1 MMGMSRA
8 RHCLS
13 LVLGCALVL
22 AAAGGALA
30 ASGDPPVGKDASR
43 PPADAPKDASRPPV
57 EAAKPSLDDLFAK
70 LAAAKDD
77 AAAAATEGEIER
89 RFRESGSPTI
99 DVLMAQ
105 SGRAIEAG
113 NFALARDLLDAVVR
127 LEPDYAEGWNRRAAV
142 AFQAD
147 EYGLAVADIERA
159 LALEP
164 RHFGAL
170 AGLGTLLRHL
180 DRKEAALQAYE
191 AVLALNP
198 RDADAKK
205 AQEELK
211 RETHGLDL

>member
-8 RHCLS
+8 RRS
-13 LVLGCALVL
+13 LPFALGCVL
-22 AAAGGALA
+22 ALA
-30 ASGDPPVGKDASR
+30 AGPSMAAADDPRVPESGP
-43 PPADAPKDASRPPV
+43 PPAAAPKDAGRPAA
-57 EAAKPSLDDLFAK
+57 EATRPSIDDLFAK

-77 AAAAATEGEIER
+77 SEATAAEREIER

-99 DVLMAQ
+99 DVLMTQA
-105 SGRAIEAG
+105 GRAIEGG
-113 NFALARDLLDAVVR
+113 NFALAADLLDAVVR
-127 LEPDYAEGWNRRAAV
+127 LKPDYAEGWNRRAAV

-147 EYGLAVADIERA
+147 EYGLAIADIERA

-170 AGLGTLLRHL
+170 AGLGTLLRQL
-180 DRKEAALQAYE
+180 DRKEAALRAYE

-205 AQEELK
+205 AQEELQ

>member
-1 MMGMSRA
+1 MRGMAHAPRM
-8 RHCLS
+8 LS
-13 LVLGCALVL
+13 LVLSCAVAL
-22 AAAGGALA
+22 AAADAFA
-30 ASGDPPVGKDASR
+30 AAAEPAPP
-43 PPADAPKDASRPPV
+43 PKDASRPPLRA
-57 EAAKPSLDDLFAK
+57 EKPSLDELFAR
-70 LAAAKDD
+70 LAAAPDEK
-77 AAAAATEGEIER
+77 AAASIAGEINH

-99 DVLMAQ
+99 DVLMGQ
-105 SGRAIEAG
+105 SARAIEA
-113 NFALARDLLDAVVR
+113 NDFALARDLLDAVVR

-147 EYGLAVADIERA
+147 EYGLAIADIERA

-170 AGLGTLLRHL
+170 AGLGTLLRQL
-180 DRKEAALQAYE
+180 DRKEEALKAYE